1 MRNDSA
7 MNPGRMHLQPKR
19 EYGWG
24 DDHTSTMFAKK
35 QAMDAGI
42 QLPRAIRYVPQH
54 RRSARGIV
62 AGVVIGIGVWL
73 LLGGTALM
81 VWRMLG

>member
-1 MRNDSA
+1 MRTDSA
-7 MNPGRMHLQPKR
+7 MNPGRLHLQPKR

-35 QAMDAGI
+35 QAMNAGI
-42 QLPRAIRYVPQH
+42 HLPRSIRYTPQH

-81 VWRMLG
+81 VWRML

>member
-1 MRNDSA
+1 MRTDSV

-42 QLPRAIRYVPQH
+42 SLPREIRYVPAH

-62 AGVVIGIGVWL
+62 AGVVIGLGIWV

-81 VWRMLG
+81 VWRVLG

>member
-1 MRNDSA
+1 MRTDSA
-7 MNPGRMHLQPKR
+7 MNPGRMHLQPKTPY
-19 EYGWG
+19 EYG

-42 QLPRAIRYVPQH
+42 RLPREIRYVPQH

-62 AGVVIGIGVWL
+62 AGVVIGLGIWV

-81 VWRMLG
+81 VWRVWG

>member
-7 MNPGRMHLQPKR
+7 MNPGRIHLQPKR

-24 DDHTSTMFAKK
+24 NDHTSTMFAKK

-42 QLPRAIRYVPQH
+42 SLPREIRYVPAH

-81 VWRMLG
+81 VWRMWG

>member
-7 MNPGRMHLQPKR
+7 MNPGRLHLQPKQHR
-19 EYGWG
+19 DWG
-24 DDHTSTMFAKK
+24 DDATSTMFAKK

-42 QLPRAIRYVPQH
+42 SLPREIRYVPAH